1 MVRTT
6 VDRSGARAV
15 EYGAMIDDPIR
26 GRFNAWFFEALDGYM
41 HRQYADIK
49 PRLLREAPSVVVEL
63 GPGSGANLRYLR
75 PGTRLIAFEP
85 NQYMHPILQ
94 RRAEHFGIDLDLRDV
109 TGESLDLASASV
121 DFVFSSHVLCTARQP
136 EKVISEV
143 RRVLRRGGRFACI
156 EHVAAPEGSPIQ
168 GVQRLLRKPW
178 QWIFEGCDLC
188 RDTGSRLRAAGFA
201 AVDVQPLEL
210 PNMFVPIRPQ
220 IATVCV
226 K

>member
-1 MVRTT
+1 MF
-6 VDRSGARAV
+6 AV
-15 EYGAMIDDPIR
+15 EYRGMIVNPIR
-26 GRFNAWFFEALDGYM
+26 GRFNAWFFETLDGYM
-41 HRQYADIK
+41 HRQYAGIK
-49 PRLLREAPSVVVEL
+49 PRLLREAPAVVVEL

-85 NQYMHPILQ
+85 NPYMHPILR
-94 RRAEHFGIDLDLRDV
+94 RRAERYGIDLDLRGV
-109 TGESLDLASASV
+109 AGEALDLASSSV
-121 DFVFSSHVLCTARQP
+121 DFVCSALVLCSVRQP
-136 EKVISEV
+136 ERVISEV

-178 QWIFEGCDLC
+178 QWIFQGCDLC
-188 RDTGSRLRAAGFA
+188 RDTDSRLRSAGFA

-210 PNMFVPIRPQ
+210 PQMFVPIRPH
-220 IATVCV
+220 IAAVCV